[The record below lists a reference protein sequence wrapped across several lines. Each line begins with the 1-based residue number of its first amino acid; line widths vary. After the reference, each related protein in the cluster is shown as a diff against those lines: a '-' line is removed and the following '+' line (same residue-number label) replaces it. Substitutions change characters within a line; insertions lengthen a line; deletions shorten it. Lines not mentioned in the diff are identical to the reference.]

1 MPIKLRSPILRANL
15 GCLFLQEDEYSY
27 PHLTSHISPNAIGFQ
42 LTSVPEQPRQI
53 HGLTNPYYLN
63 SSVIH
68 GNQLS
73 RRRLFLP
80 CHLLPVLSI
89 AIMCLAPA
97 HHGNNLVS
105 MG

>member
-15 GCLFLQEDEYSY
+15 GCLFLQEDEYSS
-27 PHLTSHISPNAIGFQ
+27 PHLTSHLSPNAIGFQ

-53 HGLTNPYYLN
+53 DGLTNPYYLN

-73 RRRLFLP
+73 RQRLFLP
-80 CHLLPVLSI
+80 CHLLPVLSS

-105 MG
+105 TG

>member
-1 MPIKLRSPILRANL
+1 
-15 GCLFLQEDEYSY
+15 
-27 PHLTSHISPNAIGFQ
+27 
-42 LTSVPEQPRQI
+42 
-53 HGLTNPYYLN
+53 
-63 SSVIH
+63 VIH

-73 RRRLFLP
+73 RRRIFLP

-105 MG
+105 TG